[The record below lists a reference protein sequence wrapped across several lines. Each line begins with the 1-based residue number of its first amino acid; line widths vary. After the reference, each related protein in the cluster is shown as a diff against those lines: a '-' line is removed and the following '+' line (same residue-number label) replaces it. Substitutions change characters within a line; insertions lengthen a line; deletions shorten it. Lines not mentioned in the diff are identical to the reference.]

1 MLPFAARKEEVVEQ
15 LNLVSG
21 RLEEA
26 RTAGNWRLNPDETN
40 HLLVLRGVRSYQ
52 STRALR
58 KQTSGLGGE
67 ALREMRA
74 LGPYIPSEQGLGNE
88 IRRRCDAARAA
99 WRQRS
104 TFWSSKTS
112 KVIKRGT

>member
-21 RLEEA
+21 RLEGA
-26 RTAGNWRLNPDETN
+26 LTAGSWRLNHDKTN
-40 HLLVLRGVRSYQ
+40 HLLVLRGERSYQ

-58 KQTSGLGGE
+58 KQTSGLRGE
-67 ALREMRA
+67 ALREMRV
-74 LGPYIPSEQGLGNE
+74 PHIPSDQGLGNG

-99 WRQRS
+99 WRQCS
-104 TFWSSKTS
+104 
-112 KVIKRGT
+112 